1 MRWVTIFPKNVGNE
15 QSVIVLLKNKYKRI
29 QEVFSYI
36 YFFEEIIYNQSIV
49 LNTELV

>member
-15 QSVIVLLKNKYKRI
+15 QSVIVLLKNKYKRMLPN
-29 QEVFSYI
+29 
-36 YFFEEIIYNQSIV
+36 FEEIIYKQSIV